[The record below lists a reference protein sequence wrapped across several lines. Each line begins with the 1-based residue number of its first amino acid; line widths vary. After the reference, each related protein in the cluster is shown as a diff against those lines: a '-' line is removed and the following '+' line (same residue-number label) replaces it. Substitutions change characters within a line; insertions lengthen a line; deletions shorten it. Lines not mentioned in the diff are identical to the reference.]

1 MITSDDVQLVRL
13 LSEER
18 SIAAVAKRLNLTPS
32 AVSQRLSSLEDRT
45 GLALA
50 ERNYRSG
57 ITLTTDGAFIA
68 ERAADVLVELEVL
81 QDELYERRGVIGGLV
96 RVIAPFGFGRNHIA
110 PMLGAFRK
118 AHPELSVDLRL
129 TDDLVSTP
137 SDPWDILIRVAP
149 LRDSSL
155 VCRIL
160 AQNRRLVCASPDYV
174 RQHGAPKLPED
185 LAHHQCIAIS
195 EDGARSSY
203 WSFYSES
210 EGEISIRLQP
220 CLTTNDGE
228 TALDWAIAGL
238 GIVMRSEWNA
248 EAAIASGDLV
258 ELTLPGWSA
267 PEAPIIALTTKRLA
281 RSQRISALIDYLA
294 EQVEVEH

>member
-32 AVSQRLSSLEDRT
+32 AVSQRLSTLEDRT
-45 GLALA
+45 GLVIA

-68 ERAADVLVELEVL
+68 ERAAGVLAELEVL
-81 QDELYERRGVIGGLV
+81 QDELYERRGVISGLV
-96 RVIAPFGFGRNHIA
+96 RVIAPMGFGRHHIA
-110 PMLGAFRK
+110 PVLGAFKK

-129 TDDLVSTP
+129 TDNLVSMPT
-137 SDPWDILIRVAP
+137 DPWDILIRVAP

-155 VCRIL
+155 VCRVL
-160 AQNRRLVCASPDYV
+160 SQNRRLLCASPDYV
-174 RQHGAPKLPED
+174 RRHGAPKIPED
-185 LAHHQCIAIS
+185 LTHHQCIAIS
-195 EDGARSSY
+195 EDGDRSSY
-203 WSFYSES
+203 WTFYSKF
-210 EGEISIRLQP
+210 EGETSIRLQP

-238 GIVMRSEWNA
+238 GVVMRSEWSA
-248 EAAIASGDLV
+248 AAAIASGYLV

-267 PEAPIIALTTKRLA
+267 PEAPIVALTSKRLA
-281 RSQRISALIDYLA
+281 HSQRVSALIDYLA
-294 EQVEVEH
+294 EQIEVEN